1 VFAATCPI
9 TFKYY
14 QKPYSHVSQ
23 ASWVLNIVVGKVN
36 RYLYLCA
43 LLLGDESSR
52 EANKFVSNSLGSGYM
67 IITQCNKAHG
77 RYPIQ
82 YKEKNTHVIV
92 ASVFH
97 KKPPH
102 FQVDIY
108 QNLTSYQYLSTKH
121 LMR

>member
-1 VFAATCPI
+1 M
-9 TFKYY
+9 
-14 QKPYSHVSQ
+14 
-23 ASWVLNIVVGKVN
+23 
-36 RYLYLCA
+36 
-43 LLLGDESSR
+43 E
-52 EANKFVSNSLGSGYM
+52 
-67 IITQCNKAHG
+67 

-108 QNLTSYQYLSTKH
+108 QNLPSFQILKHKVSHEIVTQIERKGLSTTNIPVCIPFEMSRTPN
-121 LMR
+121 LTRRL